1 MYLKQII
8 VKYWMS
14 SSQSLFARAFDKKHT
29 LGYKYIQCRNMNGL
43 SEPLHNQW
51 LNPVAK
57 YDKFKRPVK
66 A

>member
-1 MYLKQII
+1 
-8 VKYWMS
+8 MS

-43 SEPLHNQW
+43 SEPLQNQW